1 MRHPPGLLDTPDMRS
16 VQFQFLVHCMTN
28 VQSNDELVDI
38 DIDETAASAAA
49 LDGYVVDGAD
59 GRTGGGHQHSRTNRG
74 EFDLDTDSEGH
85 RRLPPSVPEMQHL
98 VTSLQLELEQ
108 SQATQ
113 MRTR

>member
-1 MRHPPGLLDTPDMRS
+1 MYDECAL
-16 VQFQFLVHCMTN
+16 QA
-28 VQSNDELVDI
+28 NDELVDI
-38 DIDETAASAAA
+38 AIDATPSETS

-59 GRTGGGHQHSRTNRG
+59 GRTGGGHQQHSRTNRG

-85 RRLPPSVPEMQHL
+85 RRLPPSVPELQHL
-98 VTSLQLELEQ
+98 VTSLQLELQQ

>member
-1 MRHPPGLLDTPDMRS
+1 M
-16 VQFQFLVHCMTN
+16 N
-28 VQSNDELVDI
+28 VQSNDELVDM
-38 DIDETAASAAA
+38 DSAATAAAS

-59 GRTGGGHQHSRTNRG
+59 GRTGGGHQHSRTNRR

-85 RRLPPSVPEMQHL
+85 QRLPPSVPELQHL